1 MNEVRKA
8 EIFNSMIE
16 EGYTCMIN
24 FHVLNSEGRRSFIQ
38 GFGGKKFHTIKDYE
52 TWKIGIENITGR
64 RFEDINGAIIKI
76 ILTEDEDILGIGSF
90 NENYWIVK
98 EQAEG
103 KTEFSFKT
111 NREKTDEFFEKNNI
125 KHSIEVNKKDDNSLE
140 K

>member
-8 EIFNSMIE
+8 EIFSFKIE
-16 EGYTCMIN
+16 EGYTCMIS
-24 FHVLNSEGRRSFIQ
+24 FHVLNRAGRKSFIQ
-38 GFGGKKFHTIKDYE
+38 GFGGKQFHTRKDYE

-64 RFEDINGAIIKI
+64 RFEDSNGAIIKV
-76 ILTEDEDILGIGSF
+76 ILTDSEDILGIGNF

-98 EQAEG
+98 EQTEG

-111 NREKTDEFFEKNNI
+111 NKEKTDEFFEKNNI
-125 KHSIEVNKKDDNSLE
+125 QHSVDIIKESDNSLE